1 MSVGILINN
10 LAAPIDTYPSKNL
23 DSHLISQNLI
33 DPPFEVFPEFL
44 DPFPKLEERLTPILI

>member
-44 DPFPKLEERLTPILI
+44 APLPLKLRV